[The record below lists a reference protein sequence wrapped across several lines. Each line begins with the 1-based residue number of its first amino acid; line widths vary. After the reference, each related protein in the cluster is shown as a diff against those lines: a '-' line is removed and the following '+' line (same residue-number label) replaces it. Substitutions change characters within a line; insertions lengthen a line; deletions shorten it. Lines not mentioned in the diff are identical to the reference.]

1 MRIDREGRP
10 VGLLIRLLLGASGI
24 VAGMIVA
31 RDAPNFGIVQAML
44 GLWIVVIMLGAAAWI
59 TRR

>member
-1 MRIDREGRP
+1 M
-10 VGLLIRLLLGASGI
+10 GLLIRLLLGASGI